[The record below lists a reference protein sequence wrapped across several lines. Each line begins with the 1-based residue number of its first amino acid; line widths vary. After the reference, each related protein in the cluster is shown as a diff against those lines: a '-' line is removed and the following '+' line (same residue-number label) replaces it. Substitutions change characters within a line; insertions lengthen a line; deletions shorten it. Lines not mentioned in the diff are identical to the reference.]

1 MGRDLFGI
9 KFGAHLAAHLT
20 PEWRSQYLQYD
31 AMVAIL
37 YAAVDRAPLDSEI
50 ARNRY
55 FLRINERF
63 FAYCHKE
70 LLKINVFF
78 GEKLSES
85 IRRFENLRTELNY
98 FNKPLLINESEQS
111 LLRQRRRRYEKIV
124 RSNYRHIDDL
134 KLAFSE
140 LYLLLVLLQ
149 NYQTLNHMGF
159 KKILTKHD
167 KLFHQ
172 INGIE
177 WLKTNVDTSPFV
189 SYQQVSSLI
198 DEVEILVTD
207 HLENGNRRKIFVFSI
222 VLFLRIFFC
231 SYKGKNEKF
240 LVHFSPIIGLFWFV
254 L

>member
-207 HLENGNRRKIFVFSI
+207 HLENGNRRKIIFFSI